1 MESLNAGCIRL
12 FKVAG
17 ITVLLHWS
25 WFLVA
30 WWEIQQRGAGNRA
43 LAWNVAEYLALFGIV
58 LMHEFGHALACRQVG
73 GKAERIVLWPLGGVA
88 FVSPP
93 PRPGALLW
101 SIAAGPLVNVLLVP
115 VTFGAAAL
123 VHHAC
128 PPEFV
133 GQAEYFCERLAF
145 INGVLLVFNLLPV
158 YPLDGGQILH
168 ALLWFVIGRAR
179 SLQVSSVVGMLA
191 AAAGFVLAV
200 LYVNHNTWYIV
211 LSLFVGWQALSGW
224 KQARTLLWL
233 EPAVDHLG
241 RGMVSLR
248 QGAAAEAIAECDK
261 ALGLIPEGQRARAN
275 VYLVRG
281 LSHGRLGHYAAAE
294 ADLLQ
299 SLGID
304 PKNTAAMDKLAWLWA
319 TCPEPQYRHGEQAV
333 QYATEACQATGWKEP
348 SYLGTLAAALAEAG
362 HFDMAVARQQK
373 ALENVDYQ
381 RQQGQQAYERIRLYQ
396 AGKPYREATKG

>member
-1 MESLNAGCIRL
+1 MDSLNAGCIRL

-30 WWEIQQRGAGNRA
+30 LVEIQGRRGAYGSP
-43 LAWNVAEYLALFGIV
+43 AWNVLEYLALFGIV

-88 FVSPP
+88 FVNPP

-115 VTFGAAAL
+115 VTIGALLL
-123 VHHAC
+123 VHYAC
-128 PPEFV
+128 PPEFLKP
-133 GQAEYFCERLAF
+133 ASAFCWALVI
-145 INGVLLVFNLLPV
+145 INLILLIFNLLPI
-158 YPLDGGQILH
+158 YPLDGGQILY
-168 ALLWFVIGRAR
+168 AMLWFVLGRAR
-179 SLQVSSVVGMLA
+179 GLQVCSVVGMMG
-191 AAAGFVLAV
+191 AAAGFLLAV
-200 LYVNHNTWYIV
+200 SHGSVWWIV

-233 EPAVDHLG
+233 EPAGDHIA
-241 RGMVSLR
+241 RGMGFVR

-261 ALGLIPEGQRARAN
+261 ALELVPEGQRARAN

-281 LSHGRLGHYAAAE
+281 LSHAQLRHYAAAE

-299 SLGID
+299 SLRID
-304 PKNTAAMDKLAWLWA
+304 PKNAAAMNQLAWLWA
-319 TCPEPQYRHGEQAV
+319 TSPDPQYRHGEQAV
-333 QYATEACQATGWKEP
+333 QYATVACQATGGNEP
-348 SYLGTLAAALAEAG
+348 SFLGTLAAALAEAG
-362 HFDMAVARQQK
+362 HFDMAIATQQK
-373 ALENVDYQ
+373 ALADAEYQ

-396 AGKPYREATKG
+396 AGKPYHEATA